1 MPPKKKGKKGKKE
14 PEQKAE
20 DIPEELRDLSAP
32 QLRER
37 IEVFQFRLHKTEK
50 ERNYMQLEKDMVN
63 RFYEITREEVKQIS
77 AELLNKDRMMEMM
90 ERDHRVHL
98 KVHEQKVQNLEY
110 EHKNA
115 RTAVQGEGEV
125 GLTQELEGHTETLR
139 DMQGEKVKYR
149 QELSE
154 QQLAKNEEVRM
165 MQDGWTRNL
174 HKLRED
180 FDHNHREL
188 QREYE
193 KQVEDLIADLELR
206 RAVEIHE
213 IEERKN
219 QHINDLLTNHQEAF
233 ERIKSYYNDITRD
246 NLQLIR
252 SLKDDITEMRQ
263 KEKANQKKMHQLTL
277 ENKNLSQ
284 PLAQKEELRAK
295 LTEDIKSYNKDKMA
309 LRNLKARSVQLDEK
323 IKECRTEYRLM
334 EEKLRKLE
342 KERDDLQRKFTKGVK
357 EIKRR
362 ADFKNLVLEKQ
373 LQEIQTRFD
382 ERQQQLREVLQAA
395 HLEPHIVASVT
406 TKLEQVFGS
415 KNRLIKELQYH
426 VHQCT
431 KQYNDTI
438 KVYEAKL
445 AELGVPLDEIAFEPI
460 PTVTSHMPARLVT
473 KP

>member
-1 MPPKKKGKKGKKE
+1 
-14 PEQKAE
+14 
-20 DIPEELRDLSAP
+20 LRD
-32 QLRER
+32 R
-37 IEVFQFRLHKTEK
+37 IEVFNFRHNKAEK
-50 ERNYMQLEKDMVN
+50 ERNFMQLEKDMVN
-63 RFYEITREEVKQIS
+63 RFYEITRDEVKQIS
-77 AELLNKDRMMEMM
+77 AKLLNKDRLMEMM
-90 ERDHRVHL
+90 ERDHRVHI

-115 RTAVQGEGEV
+115 REAVQQEGDV
-125 GLTQELEGHTETLR
+125 AIDQELESHQENIQL
-139 DMQGEKVKYR
+139 MQEEKVKHR
-149 QELSE
+149 QDLNE

-165 MQDGWTRNL
+165 FKDTFARNL
-174 HKLRED
+174 QKLRED
-180 FDHNHREL
+180 FDANHQKL
-188 QREYE
+188 QEEYE
-193 KQVEDLIADLELR
+193 KQVEDLISDLELR

-252 SLKDDITEMRQ
+252 SLKDDIAEMRQ
-263 KEKANQKKMHQLTL
+263 KERANQKKMHQLTL

-284 PLAQKEELRAK
+284 PLAEREELRAK
-295 LTEDIKSYNKDKMA
+295 LTEDLKSYNKDKMA
-309 LRNLKARSVQLDEK
+309 LRNLKARSVQLEEK

-362 ADFKNLVLEKQ
+362 AEFKNLVLEKQ
-373 LQEIQTRFD
+373 LQEIQARFD

-395 HLEPHIVASVT
+395 KLEPHIVQSVT

-415 KNRLIKELQYH
+415 KNRLIRELQYH
-426 VHQCT
+426 VHHYT

-438 KVYEAKL
+438 KVYESKL
-445 AELGVPLDEIAFEPI
+445 GELGVPLDEIAFEPI

-473 KP
+473 KPAS